1 MFTVGLTGGIG
12 SGKSTVADCFAALGV
27 PVIDTD
33 VIAHDLTAPARGTP
47 PDAAEGS
54 LPSSGEPAGVPLA
67 GARPAGGLG
76 AAPGGAAL
84 EAIRAVFGETVMQAD
99 GTLDRAAL
107 RRHVFADSAA
117 RRQLEAILH
126 PRIRQVVVDRL
137 ATLSAPYALVVIPL
151 LVQRQDHPQGA
162 GRGCKADK
170 SATTTHRPKGERLA
184 AYPSRVETGGYGDML
199 NRVLVVDCPEDVQIA
214 RVKARSGLAQ
224 DEIKAILAA
233 QAGRAERLAVADD
246 IIVNTATPEALRAE
260 VAALH
265 QRYLALAAAPPP

>member
-27 PVIDTD
+27 SVIDTD
-33 VIAHDLTAPARGTP
+33 VIARDLT
-47 PDAAEGS
+47 
-54 LPSSGEPAGVPLA
+54 
-67 GARPAGGLG
+67 
-76 AAPGGAAL
+76 APGGAAL
-84 EAIRAVFGETVMQAD
+84 EEIRAVFGETVMQAD

-107 RRHVFADSAA
+107 RRRVFADGVA

-126 PRIRQVVVDRL
+126 PRIRRLVEQTL
-137 ATLSAPYALVVIPL
+137 ATLTAPYALIVIPL

-170 SATTTHRPKGERLA
+170 SATTTPRPKGERLA
-184 AYPSRVETGGYGDML
+184 AYPSRVEAGGYRDML

-246 IIVNTATPEALRAE
+246 IIVNTATLEALRAE

>member
-33 VIAHDLTAPARGTP
+33 VIARDLTAPARGTP

-67 GARPAGGLG
+67 GARPAGG
-76 AAPGGAAL
+76 AAL
-84 EAIRAVFGETVMQAD
+84 EEIRAVFGETVMQAD

-107 RRHVFADSAA
+107 RRRVFADSAA

-126 PRIRQVVVDRL
+126 PRIRQVVGDRL

-151 LVQRQDHPQGA
+151 LV
-162 GRGCKADK
+162 
-170 SATTTHRPKGERLA
+170 
-184 AYPSRVETGGYGDML
+184 ETGGYRDML

-214 RVKARSGLAQ
+214 RVKARSGLAHE
-224 DEIKAILAA
+224 EIKAILAA

-246 IIVNTATPEALRAE
+246 IIVNTATPEALHAE
-260 VAALH
+260 VVALH
-265 QRYLALAAAPPP
+265 QRYLALAAVPPP